1 VTVFQN
7 VNKMVASAKL
17 NINAIQNYR
26 YILLPSRAITLKLI
40 KSDSKSDFYSI
51 AKNIYISNIF
61 YSLEP
66 LSTQRIL
73 KFMFLYN
80 VTHFH

>member
-7 VNKMVASAKL
+7 VTKMVASAKL

-40 KSDSKSDFYSI
+40 KSDSKDFYSI

-61 YSLEP
+61 YSLE

-73 KFMFLYN
+73 KFMFL
-80 VTHFH
+80 